1 MAINIGADIST
12 IYIGDKAVDKVYVGD
27 KLVYQRQSGEHY
39 LTFSSGNPFSIDPQG
54 AKWNGSMQY
63 STDAQTWIDWDGS
76 TVSAA
81 QGEDGYYLYL
91 RGTGNTVVTGYSGD
105 GNDTR
110 WILTGTDISCI
121 GNIETL
127 LDYAEVS
134 KGIHPIMGESC
145 FHYLFYNNSALINA
159 PELPSPVLTKLCY
172 AYTFSKTGITT
183 SPELPATTLAHSCYY
198 GMFRDCVKLTRSGK
212 IYATILAESCCS
224 VMFAGSTNLTTIAK
238 LYPLI
243 LPSSCY
249 SGMYSDCSKIKVSE
263 TGIPVSVYINTWRI
277 PAENTGSLTGEY
289 QLEGMLNRTGG
300 TFTGTPTI
308 NRRYYT
314 SNEIV

>member
-1 MAINIGADIST
+1 MAIHIGADIST
-12 IYIGDKAVDKVYVGD
+12 IYIDDKAVDKVYVGD

-39 LTFSSGNPFSIDPQG
+39 LTFSSPNEFSIDPQG
-54 AKWNGSMQY
+54 GNWNSSMQY

-91 RGTGNTVVTGYSGD
+91 RGTGNTVVTG
-105 GNDTR
+105 DTDPR

-134 KGIHPIMGESC
+134 KGIHPIMGDYC
-145 FHYLFYNNSALINA
+145 FSSLFYNNSALINA
-159 PELPSPVLTKLCY
+159 PELPSPVLTKFCY
-172 AYTFSKTGITT
+172 NYMFSKTGITT
-183 SPELPATTLAHSCYY
+183 SPELPATTLADYCYY

-212 IYATILAESCCS
+212 IHATILAEYCCA
-224 VMFAGSTNLTTIAK
+224 VMFAGATNLTTIAK

-243 LPSSCY
+243 IPTQGYNSMY
-249 SGMYSDCSKIKVSE
+249 SGCSKIKVSE
-263 TGIPVSVYINTWRI
+263 TGIPVAVYKNEWRI
-277 PAENTGSLTGEY
+277 PAENTGSLTGGY
-289 QLEGMLNRTGG
+289 QLAAMLRGTGG

-308 NRRYYT
+308 NRKYYT